1 MKVWVQ
7 AWTAK
12 VPASI
17 EIDLDDLKKIEALK
31 DIEPLIPVLVKVQD
45 EHKFVNT
52 HLTEAPKLTLNELE
66 TLHESL
72 EPWKD

>member
-12 VPASI
+12 VPSSI
-17 EIDLDDLKKIEALK
+17 EIDLDELKSIEAFK

-66 TLHESL
+66 ELNESL

>member
-1 MKVWVQ
+1 MKVWIQ

-17 EIDLDDLKKIEALK
+17 EIDLDDLKKIEPLK
-31 DIEPLIPVLVKVQD
+31 DIEPLIPVMVKVQD
-45 EHKFVNT
+45 EHKLVSS
-52 HLTEAPKLTLNELE
+52 HLVDAPKIGLTEIEAMNEVF
-66 TLHESL
+66 

>member
-12 VPASI
+12 VPSSI
-17 EIDLDDLKKIEALK
+17 EIDLEELKKVAGFEK
-31 DIEPLIPVLVKVQD
+31 IEPMIPVLVKVKD

-52 HLTEAPKLTLNELE
+52 HLTEAPKVTLNELE
-66 TLHESL
+66 ALNEVL
-72 EPWKD
+72 EPWRD

>member
-1 MKVWVQ
+1 MKIWVQ

-17 EIDLDDLKKIEALK
+17 EMNLEDLRKVEGLE
-31 DIEPLIPVLVKVQD
+31 DIEPLIPVMVKVQD

-52 HLTEAPKLTLNELE
+52 HLTDAPKLTLNELE

-72 EPWKD
+72 QPWRD

>member
-52 HLTEAPKLTLNELE
+52 HFTDAPKLTLNQLEELN
-66 TLHESL
+66 ESL
-72 EPWKD
+72 EPWRD